1 MTLQR
6 PHSLLYPL
14 DLTRVRD
21 RPYVLGQSVEI
32 GFSVNPTPIFLPIAS
47 TSSALAP
54 SLRRIS
60 IFAPSV
66 AFGCRVLFALFITR
80 LELLSCDVA
89 TPIVKIRLKHHALT
103 QEDT

>member
-21 RPYVLGQSVEI
+21 RPYVLGQSIEI
-32 GFSVNPTPIFLPIAS
+32 GFSVNPTPIFLPITP
-47 TSSALAP
+47 TSSVQAP

-60 IFAPSV
+60 IAPPSV
-66 AFGCRVLFALFITR
+66 ALEAGFALFISR
-80 LELLSCDVA
+80 LELLMCDVA
-89 TPIVKIRLKHHALT
+89 TPIIKIRLKHHVLT

>member
-21 RPYVLGQSVEI
+21 RPYVLGQSIEI
-32 GFSVNPTPIFLPIAS
+32 GFSVNPTPIFLPITP
-47 TSSALAP
+47 TSSVQAP
-54 SLRRIS
+54 SLRRNSIS
-60 IFAPSV
+60 PPSV
-66 AFGCRVLFALFITR
+66 ALEARFASR
-80 LELLSCDVA
+80 LELLMCDVA
-89 TPIVKIRLKHHALT
+89 TPISKIRLKHHVLA